1 MTNVSGSSLFD
12 HRENTR
18 WNRCDPE
25 NLSEEIQALDKRTKQ
40 SFIDKVS
47 KEPFA
52 GILNIKL
59 VEVDEGYAVCEME
72 YSGDL
77 DNIHGMAHGGAIFSL
92 IDEAFEISS
101 NSYGL
106 TAVALNVNV
115 TYLRPAMKGNTL
127 RATSS
132 EISKQDRTALY
143 QIVVED
149 RGGVVAVC
157 QALAHRKKEQSV

>member
-1 MTNVSGSSLFD
+1 MDG
-12 HRENTR
+12 
-18 WNRCDPE
+18 
-25 NLSEEIQALDKRTKQ
+25 QTKQ
-40 SFIDKVS
+40 SFKDKVS

-52 GILNIKL
+52 GILNIRL
-59 VEVDEGYAVCEME
+59 IEVDEGYAVCEME
-72 YSGDL
+72 YNGEF

-115 TYLRPAMKGNTL
+115 TYLRPPTKGDTL

-132 EISKQDRTALY
+132 EISKKAGTALY
-143 QIVVED
+143 QIIVED
-149 RGGVVAVC
+149 RNGVMAVC
-157 QALAHRKKEQSV
+157 QALAHRKKEQQT

>member
-1 MTNVSGSSLFD
+1 MDDT
-12 HRENTR
+12 TR
-18 WNRCDPE
+18 
-25 NLSEEIQALDKRTKQ
+25 QG
-40 SFIDKVS
+40 FIDKVS

-52 GILNIKL
+52 GILDIRL
-59 VEVDEGYAVCEME
+59 VEVDEGYAVCEMKYRDE
-72 YSGDL
+72 L

-106 TAVALNVNV
+106 TAVALNVDV
-115 TYLRPAMKGNTL
+115 SYLRPAIKGSNL

-132 EISKQDRTALY
+132 EISKQGRTALY

-149 RGGVVAVC
+149 HDGVVAVC
-157 QALAHRKKEQSV
+157 QALAHRKKAQPT

>member
-1 MTNVSGSSLFD
+1 VDG
-12 HRENTR
+12 
-18 WNRCDPE
+18 
-25 NLSEEIQALDKRTKQ
+25 RTKH
-40 SFIDKVS
+40 SFMDKVL

-52 GILNIKL
+52 GILNIRL
-59 VEVDEGYAVCEME
+59 VEVDEGYAVCEMKYDSE
-72 YSGDL
+72 L

-115 TYLRPAMKGNTL
+115 TYLRPATKGNTL

-132 EISKQDRTALY
+132 EISKQARTALY
-143 QIVVED
+143 QIIVED
-149 RGGVVAVC
+149 SDGVVAVC
-157 QALAHRKKEQSV
+157 QALAHRKKAQ